1 MGKLRLK
8 FTLLIILLLAVGF
21 VAEDSLLAMDI
32 NIRVGAKKYHPK
44 LESVLGRLAEEYSQS
59 EIAMQ
64 EFASQRNISF
74 ENNQVRIILV
84 PAPGEDA
91 SIIDQVSLVSRGVI
105 IEVVSKHL
113 MRARVPI
120 SFLEEIADE
129 VDGISYI
136 RLPYKPFS
144 DVMREESRLNLPNFL
159 QKRENSLEQTSLA
172 ITSEGVELTGASE
185 YHELGYKGQN
195 TKVAVIDIGFNNLT
209 NSQNN
214 GELPSNIITK
224 DFTGTGLE
232 AGSRAHGTGV
242 AEIVYDMAP
251 ETQLYLVKIAD
262 EVDLENAKNY
272 SIDRGVD
279 IINHSWS
286 WPNTNFADGTGV
298 ICDIANDARSNG
310 IIWLNAAENLAHRHY
325 QVFFADT
332 DNDGW
337 HEFSSED
344 ESNNVEHTG
353 GGLDTYLTWDSW
365 PTSDQDYDLY
375 LYDSTFNL
383 VASSTTRQ
391 TGTQEPTEKI
401 ILADLS
407 AGTYHI
413 MIRKYSATENV
424 ELKLISDLLEYQTPE
439 HSIGSPADAA
449 DAVAVGF
456 INIGDW
462 TTGPQGAGSSQGPTN
477 DGRIKPD
484 IMGPAGV
491 SSFTWGTGNYTS
503 AATPHVSGAAA
514 LIISRCSGFTADQI
528 GSALEGWAVDM
539 GASGKDSVYGS
550 GRLRLL
556 APPFLS
562 WTGEANYESDGLN
575 PERGDTST
583 EFIYRVEYSDENN
596 YAPASGYPRVHIL
609 KDGLEIVG
617 SPFTMSEVD
626 PGDTTYTDG
635 KLYAYT
641 KTGLDAGTNYSYYF
655 EAYDAHNGVSAIGNP
670 TNEEIGPGIVLPGN
684 LESLIVYPV
693 PFSPLKGHSQVNFS
707 GLTSDA
713 RIRIFGLTAELIKE
727 EELSWQ
733 YNWGWNVKNMAGE
746 ELARGIYL
754 WIVTNTAGGRRVGK
768 IAIIR

>member
-1 MGKLRLK
+1 MRKLCLK
-8 FTLLIILLLAVGF
+8 FILFIIFLVAMGF
-21 VAEDSLLAMDI
+21 IVEDSLLAMDI
-32 NIRVGAKKYHPK
+32 NIQVGAKKYHPK

-64 EFASQRNISF
+64 KFASQRNISF

-91 SIIDQVSLVSRGVI
+91 SIIDQVSLVSRGVVI
-105 IEVVSKHL
+105 DAVSKHL
-113 MRARVPI
+113 MRVRVPI
-120 SFLEEIADE
+120 SLLEEIADE

-144 DVMREESRLNLPNFL
+144 DMPDQELEL
-159 QKRENSLEQTSLA
+159 SLSDYTAFKQISVGA
-172 ITSEGVELTGASE
+172 VSEGVELTRASE

-195 TKVAVIDIGFNNLT
+195 TTVAVIDIGFNNLT

-214 GELPSNIITK
+214 GELPRNLITM
-224 DFTGTGLE
+224 DFTGTGLQV
-232 AGSRAHGTGV
+232 GRVHGTGV
-242 AEIVYDMAP
+242 TEIVYDMAP
-251 ETQLYLVKIAD
+251 EVQFYLIKIAD
-262 EVDLENAKNY
+262 EVDLENAKDY
-272 SIDRGVD
+272 CIDQGIE
-279 IINHSWS
+279 IINHSWI
-286 WPNTNFADGTGV
+286 WPNTNFTDGTGR
-298 ICDIANDARSNG
+298 ICDIANNARSNG
-310 IIWLNAAENLAHRHY
+310 ILWVSAAGNLAHRHY
-325 QVFFADT
+325 QGFFADT

-337 HEFSSED
+337 HEFFSGD
-344 ESNNVEHTG
+344 ESNNIEHTEG
-353 GGLDTYLTWDSW
+353 DLDVYLTWDCW
-365 PTSDQDYDLY
+365 PTTDQDYDLY

-401 ILADLS
+401 TLAYLS
-407 AGTYHI
+407 TGTYHI

-424 ELKLISDLLEYQTPE
+424 ELKLISGALEYQTPE
-439 HSIGSPADAA
+439 HSISSPADA
-449 DAVAVGF
+449 VGVIAVGY

-484 IMGPAGV
+484 MMGPAGV

-503 AATPHVSGAAA
+503 AATPHVSGAAG
-514 LIISRCSGFTADQI
+514 LILSRCSGFTADQI

-539 GASGKDSVYGS
+539 GASGKDSIYGS

-575 PERGDTST
+575 PEKGATST

-596 YAPASGYPRVHIL
+596 YAPESGYSRVHIL
-609 KDGLEIVG
+609 KDGFEIVG

-626 PGDTTYTDG
+626 TNDTAFTDG
-635 KLYAYT
+635 KLYSHT
-641 KTGLDAGTNYSYYF
+641 KAGLDAGTNYSYYF
-655 EAYDAHNGVSAIGNP
+655 EAYDAHNGVSAIGDP
-670 TNEEIGPGIVLPGN
+670 TNEEIGPSLVLPGN

-693 PFSPLKGHSQVNFS
+693 PFSPLKGHSVINFS

-713 RIRIFGLTAELIKE
+713 RIRIFTLTGELVKE
-727 EELSWQ
+727 EEVSWQ
-733 YNWGWNVKNMAGE
+733 YSWTWDVKNMTGE

-754 WIVTNTAGGRRVGK
+754 WIVTNTAGGRRIGK